1 VKVFE
6 EVDEPLAH
14 RVDIA
19 SSDTHRER
27 FAHLYGLRGLA
38 ILAVVLAEVVRYAP
52 GLPFRYPAE
61 LSVARAGVHGLDLFF
76 VISGFGLAYPAL
88 AVMRQDG
95 KAYLDVARYAVKR
108 IFRIMPAYWV
118 ALALTVL
125 VPLLASYYGIFSVAG
140 FGTPHPLSSFLHQAF
155 FAGNDAGN
163 DGFWTLGV
171 TARWYLVFPLLL
183 GLWVRAPRWFAMLA
197 VTLTA
202 ADLLTPA
209 HSIGVGALVACM
221 LGIVAADLRVANPSW
236 ARFAFIFAIVAAG
249 CASLLEQVVAALPGP
264 LVAGTIYP
272 SNPLWQVAAGAWL
285 VAVGRS
291 RLLDRAFSLP
301 LLGVCGAAS
310 FSISL
315 VVAPLV
321 VFIFHQAS
329 GRQSAVNAALAA
341 YAAALIVGFILWQV
355 VDRWFAGTS
364 LRQAIAD
371 KAAPLIWR
379 VLAAIRCERVEI
391 VEVVAAARLDLATA
405 VNGAHVPSSFYAP
418 PPRPD
423 AGNLATVMRRS
434 GSPEDLAAEILQA
447 KKRLAERS
455 IELLGDRLEAS
466 PAEPDRSEPAGFYD
480 KTNRTNEAPA
490 APALAAVPS
499 APAPPATDR
508 APSRI
513 HIRAISPAKPAVP
526 PPTEPASAPAA
537 AAEPPTPAFAE
548 SGEHRVRFTLRPV
561 RPAPVRISAT
571 THVPLPFSFSA
582 NGERARADGG

>member
-52 GLPFRYPAE
+52 GLPFRFPAE
-61 LSVARAGVHGLDLFF
+61 LSVTRAGIHGLDLFF
-76 VISGFGLAYPAL
+76 VISGFALAYPAL

-108 IFRIMPAYWV
+108 VFRIMPAYWV

-140 FGTPHPLSSFLHQAF
+140 FGTPHPLSSLLHRAFL
-155 FAGNDAGN
+155 AGNDVGN

-171 TARWYLVFPLLL
+171 TARWYVVFPLLL

-236 ARFAFIFAIVAAG
+236 ARFAVIFAIVAAG
-249 CASLLEQVVAALPGP
+249 CACLLEQVVAALPGP
-264 LVAGTIYP
+264 LVARTIYS
-272 SNPLWQVAAGAWL
+272 SNPLWQVAACAWL

-301 LLGVCGAAS
+301 VLGVFGAAS

-321 VFIFHQAS
+321 VFTFHQAS
-329 GRQSAVNAALAA
+329 GRQSTVNAALAA
-341 YAAALIVGFILWQV
+341 YAAALIAGFILWQV

-364 LRQAIAD
+364 VRQAIAD
-371 KAAPLIWR
+371 KVAPLIRW
-379 VLAAIRCERVEI
+379 VLAAIRCDRVEI
-391 VEVVAAARLDLATA
+391 VEVVDAPRLDLASTA

-423 AGNLATVMRRS
+423 AGDLATVMRRS

-455 IELLGDRLEAS
+455 IELLSDGLEAS

-490 APALAAVPS
+490 FAAVRS

-513 HIRAISPAKPAVP
+513 HIRAVSPPKPVVP
-526 PPTEPASAPAA
+526 PPIEPVLALAA
-537 AAEPPTPAFAE
+537 ATEPPTPALDSQ
-548 SGEHRVRFTLRPV
+548 SGERRVRFTLRPV
-561 RPAPVRISAT
+561 RPASVPLSAT
-571 THVPLPFSFSA
+571 TRATLQFRFSA
-582 NGERARADGG
+582 DGERARADGG